1 MIQRGECLVYTPT
14 TAGAGGCSV
23 SALGLSTLG
32 GSRKDSCLSE
42 NTSFFKKSSNSD
54 YGLRA
59 LHS

>member
-1 MIQRGECLVYTPT
+1 M
-14 TAGAGGCSV
+14 
-23 SALGLSTLG
+23 SALDLSTLG

-42 NTSFFKKSSNSD
+42 NTSFFLKSSSFD